1 MDWTLGRLLQ
11 WTTQFLAEHGSESP
25 RLDAEVLLA
34 HAEGC
39 RRIDLY
45 TRFEEPAS
53 EPTRQRFRELV
64 RQRAEGCPVAYLVGR
79 KEFFSLEFEVSRAVL
94 IPRPSTE
101 TLVAECLRRLKSHPA
116 PVILDLGTG
125 SGNIAV
131 SLAKYLPQARIVAVD
146 ISAEALAV
154 ACRNAHRHQVADRI
168 TFLQGDLFV
177 PLPAGSE
184 FDAIVSNP
192 PYIADSELADL
203 PVGVRL
209 YEPEVALRGGPDG
222 LAVVERIIRQAEQ
235 FLRPG
240 GYLLLEIGTAQEQ
253 PVRQLVQKLTALQ
266 LEPTVYDTD
275 RHPRV
280 VAASKISQTTP
291 PARLEKPQ
299 LDHDSAAMSV
309 Q

>member
-11 WTTQFLAEHGSESP
+11 WTTQFLAERGSETP

-53 EPTRQRFRELV
+53 EAVRQRFRELV
-64 RQRAEGCPVAYLVGR
+64 RRRAEGCPVAYLVGR
-79 KEFFSLEFEVSRAVL
+79 KEFFSLEFEVSPAVL

-101 TLVAECLRRLKSHPA
+101 TLVAECLNRLRDHSA
-116 PVILDLGTG
+116 PRILDLGTG

-131 SLAKYLPQARIVAVD
+131 ALAKYLTNARVVAVD
-146 ISAEALAV
+146 ISADALEIAR
-154 ACRNAHRHQVADRI
+154 RNAERHHVADRV
-168 TFLQGDLFV
+168 TLLQGDLFA
-177 PLPAGSE
+177 PLPTGSL

-192 PYIADSELADL
+192 PYIADEELPRL
-203 PVGVRL
+203 PIGVRQ
-209 YEPEVALRGGPDG
+209 YEPELALRGGPGG
-222 LAVVERIIRQAEQ
+222 LTVVERIIRQAGE
-235 FLRPG
+235 FLQEG

-253 PVRQLVQKLTALQ
+253 PVRQLLGTLTALQ
-266 LEPTVYDTD
+266 LEPTIYDTD

-280 VAASKISQTTP
+280 LVAKKTVA
-291 PARLEKPQ
+291 
-299 LDHDSAAMSV
+299 
-309 Q
+309 